1 MMMSTAGLESRT
13 RLVRKGQADGKC
25 VCYWMSR
32 EQRVEDN
39 QALAFAIASANK
51 LGLPVLTLF
60 SLSPSFIG
68 AARRHYDFMLDGL
81 IKVEG
86 ELARKA
92 IGFRL
97 VLGDPSKTVPDFLS
111 TSCPAVLITDFD
123 PLKAKRSWREEVC
136 KETDVTIYEVDAHN
150 IVPCWLASN
159 KREWGAATLRRKLAQ
174 LLPDFLVKPPMFSVP
189 KVPWR
194 ETQEVDWKKVRSTVQ
209 AVDYGAPITWLES
222 GSKAALN
229 KLESFIS
236 EGLSGYPDQ
245 RNDPNKEGQ
254 SGLSPYLHFGQ
265 ISPQRVAWEVFKADA
280 PQPSKQAFLEELIVR
295 RELSDNFCLH
305 APDYDSV
312 SGFPEWSKATL
323 EQHRFDER
331 EYVYSAREF
340 EEAKTHDKLW
350 NAAQNQMVRQG
361 KMHGYI
367 RMFWAKKILEW
378 SETPEEA
385 MRIAILLN
393 DRYELDGRDPNG
405 YAGIAWSIGGVHDR
419 AWPSRKVLGKIRYM
433 SLGGAKSKFDVES
446 YVSRWS

>member
-13 RLVRKGQADGKC
+13 RLVRKGRVDGKC

-39 QALAFAIASANK
+39 QALVFAVATANK
-51 LGLPVLTLF
+51 LGLPVQTLF

-81 IKVEG
+81 IKVEV
-86 ELARKA
+86 ELARKV
-92 IGFRL
+92 IGFKL
-97 VLGDPSKTVPDFLS
+97 VLGDPSKMVPDFLS

-136 KETDVTIYEVDAHN
+136 KETDMTIYEVDAHN
-150 IVPCWLASN
+150 IVPSWLASN
-159 KREWGAATLRRKLAQ
+159 KREWGAATLRRKLVK

-194 ETQEVDWKKVRSTVQ
+194 ETHEVDWKKVRSTIR
-209 AVDYGAPITWLES
+209 AVDYGAPITWIES
-222 GSKAALN
+222 GSEAALD

-245 RNDPNKEGQ
+245 RNDPNKKGQ
-254 SGLSPYLHFGQ
+254 SDLSPYLHFGQ
-265 ISPQRVAWEVFKADA
+265 ISPQRVAWEVSKADA

-305 APDYDSV
+305 TPDYDSV
-312 SGFPEWSKATL
+312 SGFPDWSKATL

-367 RMFWAKKILEW
+367 RMYWAKKILEW

-419 AWPSRKVLGKIRYM
+419 AWPSHKILGKIRYM
-433 SLGGAKSKFDVES
+433 SFGGAKSKFDVES